1 MANNDEYT
9 DEYNDEY
16 LCRDFFVGFNFWSR
30 LSFQISEFRVH
41 WEWGIY
47 SWRVFVGSRACA
59 ANHYVIAEK
68 CPYVMSSSA
77 IVDFTEWL
85 SITRSLPLSENVVRH
100 TDW

>member
-1 MANNDEYT
+1 M
-9 DEYNDEY
+9 
-16 LCRDFFVGFNFWSR
+16 
-30 LSFQISEFRVH
+30 
-41 WEWGIY
+41 
-47 SWRVFVGSRACA
+47 GSRACA

-85 SITRSLPLSENVVRH
+85 SITRSLHLSENVVRH